1 MVSTIG
7 RQELTYENATMFV
20 ILYWI
25 SKGVCYS
32 TKPIGNNEVMDVEKH
47 KKVILLN
54 GLAATLA
61 TNISA
66 TMPFVLT
73 AFTTMKGEIG
83 SSITLTEVG
92 YGIIKA
98 EHVVLAS
105 INNFGFSGFKPN
117 SYTYCRKRFY

>member
-1 MVSTIG
+1 MG
-7 RQELTYENATMFV
+7 
-20 ILYWI
+20 
-25 SKGVCYS
+25 
-32 TKPIGNNEVMDVEKH
+32 VEKN
-47 KKVILLN
+47 KNVILLN
-54 GLAATLA
+54 GVAATTA

-73 AFTTMKGEIG
+73 AFTTAKGEIG

-98 EHVVLAS
+98 EHIVLAS
-105 INNFGFSGFKPN
+105 ISNFGFSGFKPI